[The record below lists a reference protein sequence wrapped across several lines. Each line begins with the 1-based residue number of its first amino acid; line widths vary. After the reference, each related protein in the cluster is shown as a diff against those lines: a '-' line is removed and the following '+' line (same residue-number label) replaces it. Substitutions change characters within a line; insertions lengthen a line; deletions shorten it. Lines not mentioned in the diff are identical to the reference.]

1 MGSQDSKTEQ
11 AKDQAK
17 HVAGVAGDEAK
28 SVAGDVREQA
38 RGLLDETRTQ
48 VQDQSRTQRDRL
60 VETLRTFSDDLDG
73 MAQQSSGLA
82 SNAAREVAD
91 RARSLTYQLDGREPS
106 ELLDDLRSFARRRP
120 GMFLAGAAIA
130 GVVVG
135 RVLRG
140 TRDAVQ
146 GGTQGTQGSYS
157 GAGGYGY
164 DVGATEERSASYDP
178 TATVAVTPAVP
189 VDETYQ
195 SLDEPLG
202 TSTYPSATPGVTPSV
217 TSTESGRPTG
227 GS

>member
-1 MGSQDSKTEQ
+1 MSTSTDTGPFTGDPDSQGSKTEQ

-17 HVAGVAGDEAK
+17 HVAGVATDEAK

-60 VETLRTFSDDLDG
+60 VDTLRTFSDDLDG
-73 MAQQSSGLA
+73 MAAQQGGLA
-82 SNAAREVAD
+82 SDAAREVAN
-91 RARSLTYQLDGREPS
+91 RARSFTDQLDGREPA

-120 GMFLAGAAIA
+120 GLFLAGAAIA

-140 TRDAVQ
+140 TRDAA
-146 GGTQGTQGSYS
+146 QGSTS
-157 GAGGYGY
+157 SAAGGF
-164 DVGATEERSASYDP
+164 DVAATQERPVIPAYDP
-178 TATVAVTPAVP
+178 TAPMATPAAFDEPVGTSPAYPPVTPATTSTAT
-189 VDETYQ
+189 DR
-195 SLDEPLG
+195 PLG
-202 TSTYPSATPGVTPSV
+202 
-217 TSTESGRPTG
+217 